1 MEHLTCCTAPS
12 WTSERDLHHAGGFE
26 YTLGKCRRCGTPWMS
41 VYCTASSMSGYERI
55 TQADVEAILSMR
67 DARELKEFMRQW
79 AERNL

>member
-1 MEHLTCCTAPS
+1 
-12 WTSERDLHHAGGFE
+12 
-26 YTLGKCRRCGTPWMS
+26 MS